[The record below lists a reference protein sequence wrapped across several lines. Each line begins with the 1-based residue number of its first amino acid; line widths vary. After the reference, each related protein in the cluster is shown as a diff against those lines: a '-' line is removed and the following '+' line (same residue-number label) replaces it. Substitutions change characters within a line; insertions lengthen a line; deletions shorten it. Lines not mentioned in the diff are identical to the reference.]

1 LIKKKHFQTFEARQ
15 LLTMAFIVE
24 KNKKKIEEE
33 FTKGSNMESLEKL
46 KILNE
51 KIKEDL
57 NFYNQ
62 FFDDSTLYS

>member
-1 LIKKKHFQTFEARQ
+1 MIKKKHFQTFEARQ